1 MHLHPFHIVSKYHIN
16 MNMQGVVAKSILPDM
31 LSIILWS

>member
-1 MHLHPFHIVSKYHIN
+1 MHLHLFDTVSKYHIN
-16 MNMQGVVAKSILPDM
+16 MNMQGVAAKSILPDM